1 MEQAI
6 KKVGKEV
13 KESVVGYITAAFGL
27 VAGLAWN
34 EAIKSFIEF
43 LFPLSKNTLLAKFVY
58 AGILTL
64 ICTITG
70 KVQMVMFRDFI
81 QRKARALN
89 ISGTVENGEDG
100 SVRVVAQGDEKSLQT
115 FIEYLHKGPF
125 LARVARVGISW
136 KEPVI
141 PLSGFKIIY

>member
-1 MEQAI
+1 MSSLLEPCATMI
-6 KKVGKEV
+6 KE
-13 KESVVGYITAAFGL
+13 
-27 VAGLAWN
+27 
-34 EAIKSFIEF
+34 IE
-43 LFPLSKNTLLAKFVY
+43 
-58 AGILTL
+58 
-64 ICTITG
+64 CTITG

-115 FIEYLHKGPF
+115 FIEYLHRGPF